1 MIDKI
6 KQELLDFVYPD
17 DNNEALEQLRNRTIS
32 SIGSIAA
39 SDLLEY
45 LTTNK
50 KIAMIHACANDEA
63 HDLQNQCRGLLIAI
77 QSGFSI
83 DLSKSGNASTLSGFV
98 PDIINEVQAGE
109 IIIKATKVDYP
120 FASVTMQQFRQ
131 AKGLTNSIDVNNWVG
146 QRFLKITVAGVVN
159 ESFRPVLTKS
169 NDYYDGEPVGRT
181 TTISK
186 NGDHIIDLSNLQN
199 PGAPTTISIELGA
212 PNSFAVELV

>member
-1 MIDKI
+1 MIDEI
-6 KQELLDFVYPD
+6 KQELQDFVYPD
-17 DNNEALEQLRNRTIS
+17 DNSEALEQLRNKPIS
-32 SIGSIAA
+32 SVSSIAA
-39 SDLLEY
+39 PDLLEY

-98 PDIINEVQAGE
+98 PNIINDVQAGE
-109 IIIKATKVDYP
+109 IISKATKVDYP

-131 AKGLTNSIDVNNWVG
+131 AKGLTNSIDVNGWIG
-146 QRFLKITVAGVVN
+146 QRFLKVTISGTID

-169 NDYYDGEPVGRT
+169 NDYYDSEPVGRT

-186 NGDHIIDLSNLQN
+186 SGDHIIDLSNLQN
-199 PGAPTTISIELGA
+199 PGAPTTITIELGS
-212 PNSFAVELV
+212 PNSFTVELV